1 MTEGHR
7 HLVTQLPV
15 RRRQSSR
22 SARLLPGSGVLRCSS
37 LAIQVS
43 KRMLEVSMRRK
54 YNVIISQ
61 TARFVRKLVSVLIA
75 ASLVGCASQSVQAPA
90 HPAGQAYSPASQAAA
105 VALQQIGTPYRYG
118 GSSPQGFDCSG
129 LIYYSYLRVGKNV
142 PRTTGALWSGT
153 HAVPKGQMQVGD
165 VLFFRVE
172 GKMSHVGMYIGDD
185 QFVHA
190 PASGRT
196 VSVDSLRSGFYR
208 HAFMRAGRPE

>member
-1 MTEGHR
+1 M
-7 HLVTQLPV
+7 
-15 RRRQSSR
+15 
-22 SARLLPGSGVLRCSS
+22 
-37 LAIQVS
+37 
-43 KRMLEVSMRRK
+43 RMLEFLMRRK
-54 YNVIISQ
+54 CNVMISQ
-61 TARFVRKLVSVLIA
+61 TVRIIRKLVSVLVA

-90 HPAGQAYSPASQAAA
+90 HGASQAYNSADQAAA
-105 VALQQIGTPYRYG
+105 VALQQVGTPYRYG

-129 LIYYSYLRVGKNV
+129 LIYYSYSRVGKHV

-153 HAVPKGQMQVGD
+153 QPVPKGQMQVGD

-196 VSVDSLRSGFYR
+196 VSVASLQSGFYR
-208 HAFMRAGRPE
+208 KAFIRAGRPD